1 MTCLDLDPEKNHAG
15 QIISMEIQDG
25 QGSFING
32 MFSNFEDHLKKNL
45 EYIKAGNFY
54 LEDYEVGI
62 QLPAIDT
69 YI

>member
-1 MTCLDLDPEKNHAG
+1 
-15 QIISMEIQDG
+15 MEIQDG
-25 QGSFING
+25 QCPFING

-62 QLPAIDT
+62 QLPAIDP
-69 YI
+69 YM